1 MARSRRAAR
10 ILVVDDDPGLLRLLT
25 IRLRSQK
32 YEVEPAPNA
41 ADALAAVTRFR
52 PDLVVTDLRMAQMDG
67 IALLKELQRRWPSL
81 NVIMLTAHGTIPDA
95 VRATQSGAF
104 AFLTKPVEKEQLLEE
119 VRRAL
124 RTSGFSDAEGDDW
137 RAEFATRSPL
147 LEDRLDK
154 VHRVAGTD
162 AAVFITGETGT
173 GKEMLARAIHRASP
187 RREAELVTLECGPLE
202 AATGEAAASS
212 EAALNRVLDEAR
224 GGTVLLREL
233 DAMPLALQTRLAKRL
248 EGSDV
253 RVIATLDRRV
263 DGPGVSTGPG
273 VAPAAQDDTLGD
285 TARLSPELLD
295 RLGPVTV
302 EMPPLSH
309 RREDIPLLVQQCLD
323 DVAAETGQAKRT
335 CSPEAMELLAAA
347 RWPGN
352 VRQLRMVV
360 RQAATT
366 GAGAVI
372 TPEQI
377 EEAQGQTSQLPS
389 FDEARDEFTR
399 RYLVQLLQITE
410 GNVSQA
416 ARLAKRNR
424 TDFYKLLSRH
434 GIEPEE
440 FKR

>member
-1 MARSRRAAR
+1 MARARRTPR

-32 YEVEPAPNA
+32 YEVEPAPSA
-41 ADALAAVTRFR
+41 AEALATVTRFR
-52 PDLVVTDLRMAQMDG
+52 PDLVITDLRMAQMDG

-81 NVIMLTAHGTIPDA
+81 NVILLTAHGTIPDA
-95 VRATQSGAF
+95 VKATQSGAF
-104 AFLTKPVEKEQLLEE
+104 AFLTKPVEKEHLLEE

-124 RTSGFSDAEGDDW
+124 KTSGFADAGTNDW
-137 RAEFATRSPL
+137 RSEFATRSPL

-154 VHRVAGTD
+154 AHRVAGSD
-162 AAVFITGETGT
+162 AAVFIIGEPGT
-173 GKEMLARAIHRASP
+173 GKEMLARAIHRASE
-187 RREAELVTLECGPLE
+187 RRDADLVVVDCTGLDTTGGEEELRRTV
-202 AATGEAAASS
+202 
-212 EAALNRVLDEAR
+212 DEAK
-224 GGTVLLREL
+224 GGTLLLREL
-233 DAMPLALQTRLAKRL
+233 DATPLALQARLVRWLDA
-248 EGSDV
+248 SDV
-253 RVIATLDRRV
+253 RVIAIFDPRLDESGAAEMV
-263 DGPGVSTGPG
+263 GVPGSASRNIATECN
-273 VAPAAQDDTLGD
+273 
-285 TARLSPELLD
+285 RLSPELADALSAIQIELPSLD
-295 RLGPVTV
+295 
-302 EMPPLSH
+302 E

-323 DVAAETGQAKRT
+323 DVAAETERPKRA

-366 GAGAVI
+366 SAGAMI
-372 TPEQI
+372 TPQQI

-399 RYLVQLLQITE
+399 RYLIQLLQITE

-424 TDFYKLLSRH
+424 TDFYKLLARH
-434 GIEPEE
+434 GVEPEL

>member
-1 MARSRRAAR
+1 MTRPRRPAR

-32 YEVEPAPNA
+32 YEVEPVPSA
-41 ADALAAVTRFR
+41 AEALAAVARFR
-52 PDLVVTDLRMAQMDG
+52 PDLVITDLRMAQMDG
-67 IALLKELQRRWPSL
+67 IALLKELQRKWPSL

-95 VRATQSGAF
+95 VKATQSGAF

-124 RTSGFSDAEGDDW
+124 KTSGFADTESDDW
-137 RAEFATRSPL
+137 RAKFATRSPL
-147 LEDRLDK
+147 MEDRLAK
-154 VHRVAGTD
+154 AHMVAATD
-162 AAVFITGETGT
+162 AAVLITGEPGT
-173 GKEMLARAIHRASP
+173 GKELLAMAIHRASA
-187 RREAELVTLECGPLE
+187 RRDSEFVDVDCGGLD
-202 AATGEAAASS
+202 AATGESS
-212 EAALNRVLDEAR
+212 LARALGEAR
-224 GGTVLLREL
+224 GGSLLLRGIEEL
-233 DAMPLALQTRLAKRL
+233 PPSLQARVATLL
-248 EGSDV
+248 DGSDARLLV
-253 RVIATLDRRV
+253 TSDRRLDELSADERFSENLLERLQAVHV
-263 DGPGVSTGPG
+263 D
-273 VAPAAQDDTLGD
+273 L
-285 TARLSPELLD
+285 
-295 RLGPVTV
+295 
-302 EMPPLSH
+302 PPLSA

-323 DVAAETGQAKRT
+323 DLAAESAQPKRS

-366 GAGAVI
+366 GAGAMI
-372 TPEQI
+372 TPQQV
-377 EEAQGQTSQLPS
+377 EEAQGRTSQLPS

-399 RYLVQLLQITE
+399 SYLVQLLQITE

-440 FKR
+440 FKA